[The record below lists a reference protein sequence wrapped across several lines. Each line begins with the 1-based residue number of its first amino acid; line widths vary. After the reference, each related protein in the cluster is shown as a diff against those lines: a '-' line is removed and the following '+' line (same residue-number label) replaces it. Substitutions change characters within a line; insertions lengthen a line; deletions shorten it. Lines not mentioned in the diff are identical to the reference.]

1 MKRYTYDDTYVWEWI
16 DGVALS
22 CLTTGQVWDASY
34 WTRQDWDEFR
44 QDGHDK
50 LAQVEMM
57 TEYPSFE
64 ALRDGVTA

>member
-1 MKRYTYDDTYVWEWI
+1 MTRFTYDDNYVWEWI
-16 DGVALS
+16 DGVSLS

-34 WTRQDWDEFR
+34 WTRQDWDDFR
-44 QDGHDK
+44 RDGHDK

-57 TEYPSFE
+57 TEYQSFE